1 MHLVARICGRHWI
14 TVAADKVYDERE
26 LVTGLRAMQATPHM
40 ASGTFFVATARRLVD
55 SHGRVS

>member
-40 ASGTFFVATARRLVD
+40 ASGTFFCGDGETF
-55 SHGRVS
+55 GG